1 MRNVLDFFYSF
12 RVIKRYILVLNFINV
27 LSAEGFLNM
36 LMEKSVLFMISYFNI
51 KVVLI
56 KMNKF
61 IMGIGFFSV
70 FNVKR

>member
-12 RVIKRYILVLNFINV
+12 GVIKRYILVLNFINV
-27 LSAEGFLNM
+27 LSVEGFLNM
-36 LMEKSVLFMISYFNI
+36 LMEKRVLFMISYFNI
-51 KVVLI
+51 EVVLI

>member
-12 RVIKRYILVLNFINV
+12 GVIKRYILVLNFINV

-36 LMEKSVLFMISYFNI
+36 LMEKRVLFMISYFNI
-51 KVVLI
+51 EVVLI